1 MTQAPPTWQM
11 LQQAADRARIAADH
25 ERALALY
32 GQALAEAD
40 TPWAASHAMRIAR
53 AECWLMCGDFGALDY
68 DLTALAEEA
77 AALGDN
83 ARCAEALSELVVNA
97 RLMGGL
103 HRCCELA
110 QRAFMAAVQA
120 GDPVL
125 EVATLFGRSIL
136 QVEMGNWA
144 EARADLERAETRLA
158 EVDLLG
164 RIKLRFA
171 RGFWLLRMGDH
182 HAAIAHAE
190 EALRLARTLERRDW
204 EAHARNLIA
213 IAVPDLARKGFLLE
227 QNLAAFT
234 KLNDRPSR
242 SVTLSNLS
250 LWLLAFGMFARA
262 AETASQSL
270 AMARSMHM
278 ETQIPY
284 ILSIL
289 GKAYGG
295 QGDLAAAARALEAGV
310 ISAQKTNNC
319 LMESALQLE
328 YALILLQ
335 QGELD
340 RAFTAIAASE
350 GLVKDEPPLL
360 TINRLTYRALAH
372 QLAGDAAAA
381 RQAATEAL
389 CLIEPADLG
398 SPDWPFDEYLWRCY
412 RALTP
417 PQPGAADTLTAE
429 QWQVL
434 DLGRQAVQAP
444 VANLSDVGLQR
455 SYLHRV
461 HYRRDLLREWLHWA
475 PIHAA
480 PAALT
485 DFAQMVQHPGRL
497 NDIFHRLLA
506 VGVHL
511 NTQRDLSRL
520 PAEIVNE
527 VAELTG
533 AERIALVIFDDAG
546 QRLEATMLLPALLQ
560 PCSIA
565 LTTPIVDDA
574 LAAFVAEIDLWLVE
588 ATARQQGFVRQ
599 IDPHRALEEQRSVL
613 VAPLISRGRLVGL
626 IYCDLTGCFG
636 RFDLE
641 DLDLLSVLANQSAV
655 AVENA
660 DWGRTLEQRV
670 AARTAEAEAA
680 RQRAEEATRAKST
693 FLAMMSHEIRTPM
706 NAIIGMSSLL
716 LDSSLTTEQQEFVAT
731 IHNSGNTLLAVIN
744 DILDFSKIEADKV
757 ELEARPFDL
766 RGCVESAVDMLRFKA
781 QEKGIRLL
789 SAVADAL
796 PVTLLGDGARLR
808 QVLVN
813 LVSNAV
819 KFTKAGQVVVTVSD
833 TPVADKLAVDAHP
846 AQSGEQ
852 VEIHF
857 VVRDTGIGIPPDRLD
872 RLFQPFSQADSSTTR
887 KYGGTG
893 LGLVISKRLVE
904 LMGGSMWVESAG
916 VPGEGAAFHFTLR
929 GVVAATPSSPRK
941 DKDAPATTPLP
952 LRILLAED
960 NAVNRQMMLAILK
973 RLGQTADVVP
983 TGAAALAALASTRY
997 DIVLM
1002 DIEMPEMD
1010 GLTATRIIRDPR
1022 SSVLDHTLP
1031 IVALTA
1037 HALYG
1042 DRERF
1047 LAAGMDDYLAKPLQI
1062 QELAA
1067 LLARIQPA
1075 AL

>member
-1 MTQAPPTWQM
+1 MTQAPPTWQT
-11 LQQAADRARIAADH
+11 LQQAADRARMAADH
-25 ERALALY
+25 ARALALY

-40 TPWAASHAMRIAR
+40 IPWAASHAMRIAR
-53 AECWLMCGDFGALDY
+53 AESWLMCGEFTALDH

-77 AALGDN
+77 AALGDH
-83 ARCAEALSELVVNA
+83 ARYAEALSELAVNA

-110 QRAFMAAVQA
+110 ERAFAAAVQA
-120 GDPVL
+120 DDPAL

-136 QVEMGNWA
+136 QVEMGNLA
-144 EARADLERAETRLA
+144 EARANLEQAETRLA
-158 EVDLLG
+158 EDDLMG
-164 RIKLRFA
+164 RIKLHFA

-190 EALRLARTLERRDW
+190 EALHLARTLERRDW

-234 KLNDRPSR
+234 ELNDRPSR

-262 AETASQSL
+262 AETASQAL
-270 AMARSMHM
+270 DMARSMHM

-289 GKAYGG
+289 GKAYGE
-295 QGDLAAAARALEAGV
+295 QGDLGAAARALEEGV
-310 ISAQKTNNC
+310 TSAQKTNNC
-319 LMESALQLE
+319 LMESVLQLE

-340 RAFTAIAASE
+340 RACTAIAASE

-360 TINRLTYRALAH
+360 TVNRLTYRALAH

-381 RQAATEAL
+381 RRAAIEAVR
-389 CLIEPADLG
+389 LIEPADLG
-398 SPDWPFDEYLWRCY
+398 SPDWPIDEYLWRCY
-412 RALTP
+412 HALTP
-417 PQPGAADTLTAE
+417 PKPGAADTLTAE

-434 DLGRQAVQAP
+434 DLGRQAVLAP

-455 SYLHRV
+455 GYLHCV
-461 HYRRDLLREWLHWA
+461 HCRRDLLREWLHWA
-475 PIHAA
+475 PIHAE
-480 PAALT
+480 PDALT
-485 DFAQMVQHPGRL
+485 DFVQMVQRPGRL
-497 NDIFHRLLA
+497 NDIFHRSLA

-520 PAEIVNE
+520 PIEIVNE

-546 QRLEATMLLPALLQ
+546 QRLEATVLSPALLQ

-565 LTTPIVDDA
+565 LTTPIADDA
-574 LAAFVAEIDLWLVE
+574 LAAFVSEIDPWLVE

-599 IDPHRALEEQRSVL
+599 LAPQRALEEQHSVL
-613 VAPLISRGRLVGL
+613 VAPLIRRGRLVGL

-636 RFDLE
+636 RFELE

-660 DWGRTLEQRV
+660 DWSRTLEARV

-693 FLAMMSHEIRTPM
+693 FLAMMSHEIRTPL
-706 NAIIGMSSLL
+706 NAIIGMSALL
-716 LDSSLTTEQQEFVAT
+716 LDAALTTEQQEFVAT

-766 RGCVESAVDMLRFKA
+766 RGCVESAVELVRFKA
-781 QEKGIRLL
+781 QEKGIKLF
-789 SAVADAL
+789 STVADAL
-796 PVTLLGDGARLR
+796 PATLLGDGARLR

-819 KFTKAGQVVVTVSD
+819 KFTEAGQVVVTVSEPPLSSASL
-833 TPVADKLAVDAHP
+833 TDAHP
-846 AQSGEQ
+846 AQPGEQ
-852 VEIHF
+852 VEIHL
-857 VVRDTGIGIPPDRLD
+857 VVRDTGIGIPPERLD

-916 VPGEGAAFHFTLR
+916 IPGEGAAFHFTLR
-929 GVVAATPSSPRK
+929 VAVVATPPSPH
-941 DKDAPATTPLP
+941 DDHHPLAVTSLP

-973 RLGQTADVVP
+973 RLGQRADVVP
-983 TGAAALAALASTRY
+983 TGVAALTALAATRY

-1022 SSVLDHTLP
+1022 SAVLDHTLP

-1037 HALYG
+1037 HALHG

-1047 LAAGMDDYLAKPLQI
+1047 LAAGMDDYLAKPIQI

-1067 LLARIQPA
+1067 LLARIQPTA
-1075 AL
+1075 V